1 MIILS
6 IFFRTRFM
14 LLSVV
19 VVVDNVFGDVDG
31 LTSKSLGEE
40 DGVRF
45 GT

>member
-14 LLSVV
+14 LLPVV
-19 VVVDNVFGDVDG
+19 VVVDDVFGDFDG
-31 LTSKSLGEE
+31 LTSESLGEE